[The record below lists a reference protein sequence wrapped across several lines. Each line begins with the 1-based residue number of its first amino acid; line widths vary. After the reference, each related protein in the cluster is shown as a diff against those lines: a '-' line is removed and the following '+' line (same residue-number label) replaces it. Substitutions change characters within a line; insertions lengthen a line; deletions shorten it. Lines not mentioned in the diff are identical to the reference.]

1 MALGATRLGIVRMVV
16 LRGSAIVAIGLVGG
30 IFVLFLGRIIKAF
43 LYGVKPLDTG
53 SYAFAVVALP
63 RVPVAALIPAWR
75 AASFEPV
82 KALRD
87 E

>member
-1 MALGATRLGIVRMVV
+1 MVV
-16 LRGSAIVAIGLVGG
+16 LRASAIVAGGLAGG
-30 IFVLFLGRIIKAF
+30 FSLAVFLGRLIKAF
-43 LYGVKPLDTG
+43 LYQVKPLDTD
-53 SYAFAVVALP
+53 SYAFAVAALFI
-63 RVPVAALIPAWR
+63 VGTVAALIPAWR

>member
-1 MALGATRLGIVRMVV
+1 MVV

-30 IFVLFLGRIIKAF
+30 ILLALFLGRIIKAF

-53 SYAFAVVALP
+53 SYAFAVVALLL
-63 RVPVAALIPAWR
+63 VGTVAALIPAWR